1 MTQDYDE
8 QPGNP
13 DEQLPEYDANP
24 FDRNKRQQPGFSA
37 FEGDESLP
45 YEEPDRDTDYTSGF
59 REDSLEDD
67 EFDDY
72 LPEEDD
78 REGDDPPVLGES
90 AGFEP
95 EHTSTLQQPQMTAT
109 EPNDTWLEQEE
120 YPEEVP
126 GSAQPWPLGL
136 IAVGALALML
146 LIAGG
151 YGVMLQR
158 SETQEEILQ
167 LQAALATAASP
178 EAVNASRAAVR
189 ELKRENAR
197 LASQTDAYRTEN
209 RRLIDTVAGLE
220 AQRAAKGKVI
230 SKPQPAPAKTKP
242 VQPKPSETVAAKP
255 VQPKPSAPV
264 AAKPV
269 TPKPRP
275 EATRPPPAAVQI
287 ATDSAGVTWFVNFGS
302 YGQRATAE
310 TWKTRLQPGSGQVI
324 IAPSVKDGKT
334 FYRVRVIDLTSR
346 ESADKVARSLEKE
359 YGLPKLWIGK
369 Q

>member
-8 QPGNP
+8 EPG
-13 DEQLPEYDANP
+13 DRDKQEPEYGANP
-24 FDRNKRQQPGFSA
+24 FDRTKRQQPAFSA
-37 FEGDESLP
+37 FEEDESLP

-78 REGDDPPVLGES
+78 PEVYEPPVPGQS

-95 EHTSTLQQPQMTAT
+95 EQPQMTAT
-109 EPNDTWLEQEE
+109 EPNEAWLEEDE
-120 YPEEVP
+120 YPVDDTR
-126 GSAQPWPLGL
+126 GSSQPWPLGL
-136 IAVGALALML
+136 IAVGALALVL

-151 YGVMLQR
+151 YGVMQQR

-167 LQAALATAASP
+167 LQAVLATAASP
-178 EAVNASRAAVR
+178 EDVNASRAAVR

-197 LASQTDAYRTEN
+197 LASQSDAYRTEN
-209 RRLIDTVAGLE
+209 RRLIDTVAELE
-220 AQRAAKGKVI
+220 AQLETQRAAKGKVI
-230 SKPQPAPAKTKP
+230 SKPQPAPAKPKP
-242 VQPKPSETVAAKP
+242 VQPKASAPVA
-255 VQPKPSAPV
+255 SAPV

-269 TPKPRP
+269 TPPAAPKPRP
-275 EATRPPPAAVQI
+275 EATRPAPVAAQT
-287 ATDSAGVTWFVNFGS
+287 ATNTAAGTWFVNFSS
-302 YGQRATAE
+302 YGQRSTAE
-310 TWKTRLQPGSGQVI
+310 SWKTRLQPASGKVI
-324 IAPSVKDGKT
+324 IAPSEKDGKT

>member
-1 MTQDYDE
+1 MTQDDDE
-8 QPGNP
+8 EPGNR
-13 DEQLPEYDANP
+13 DKQEPEYDANP
-24 FDRNKRQQPGFSA
+24 FDRTKRQQPVFSA
-37 FEGDESLP
+37 FEEDESLP
-45 YEEPDRDTDYTSGF
+45 YEEPDRDTDYASGF

-78 REGDDPPVLGES
+78 REGDEPPVLGEP

-95 EHTSTLQQPQMTAT
+95 EPTSTLQQPRITAT
-109 EPNDTWLEQEE
+109 ESNQTWLEEE
-120 YPEEVP
+120 YPVEDVP

-136 IAVGALALML
+136 IAVGALALVL

-151 YGVMLQR
+151 YGVIQQR

-178 EAVNASRAAVR
+178 EDVNASRAAVR

-197 LASQTDAYRTEN
+197 LASQSDAYGTEN
-209 RRLIDTVAGLE
+209 RRLIDTVAELEAQLE
-220 AQRAAKGKVI
+220 AQRAAKGKVK
-230 SKPQPAPAKTKP
+230 SKPQLAPAPAKPKP
-242 VQPKPSETVAAKP
+242 VQPKA
-255 VQPKPSAPV
+255 SAPV

-269 TPKPRP
+269 TPKPAAPKPRP
-275 EATRPPPAAVQI
+275 EATRPAPVAAQTATNPA
-287 ATDSAGVTWFVNFGS
+287 GGTWFVNFSS

-310 TWKTRLQPGSGQVI
+310 TWKTRLQPGSGKVI

>member
-1 MTQDYDE
+1 MTRDYDE
-8 QPGNP
+8 EPGNP
-13 DEQLPEYDANP
+13 GTQEPEYDANP
-24 FDRNKRQQPGFSA
+24 FDKTKRQQPVFSA
-37 FEGDESLP
+37 FEEDENLP

-72 LPEEDD
+72 LPEEDG
-78 REGDDPPVLGES
+78 REDEEPPVLGES

-95 EHTSTLQQPQMTAT
+95 EPTSALQQPQMTAT
-109 EPNDTWLEQEE
+109 EPNQTWLEEE
-120 YPEEVP
+120 YPVQDVP

-136 IAVGALALML
+136 IAVGALALVL
-146 LIAGG
+146 LIGGG
-151 YGVMLQR
+151 YGVMQQR

-178 EAVNASRAAVR
+178 EDVDASRAAVR

-220 AQRAAKGKVI
+220 AQRAAKSTVI
-230 SKPQPAPAKTKP
+230 SKPQPAPAKAKP
-242 VQPKPSETVAAKP
+242 VQPKPSAPVAVKP

-275 EATRPPPAAVQI
+275 EAIKPAPVAAQ
-287 ATDSAGVTWFVNFGS
+287 APTNPAGVAWFVNFGS
-302 YGQRATAE
+302 YGQRAAAE
-310 TWKTRLQPGSGQVI
+310 AWKTRLKPGSGQVI
-324 IAPSVKDGKT
+324 IAPTSKDGKT